1 MKKLSTG
8 WKIFLF
14 STVLIW
20 VFILAAV
27 FVSNEDTPEDV
38 AKQKIEK
45 LFDPWDGSHRELTK
59 VIKSNLRDPDTYE
72 HIETTYEI
80 NGDSVNVMTKYRAK
94 NGFGG
99 HVVETVTAIT
109 DKESGT
115 VLEWVRVE

>member
-72 HIETTYEI
+72 HIETTCEI
-80 NGDSVNVMTKYRAK
+80 S
-94 NGFGG
+94 
-99 HVVETVTAIT
+99 
-109 DKESGT
+109 
-115 VLEWVRVE
+115 